1 MNRSTLAFVLAAC
14 VAAAGCDSADPNDSA
29 SSQTGSPSKA
39 KTTEPADSTA
49 ALERAVRTA
58 VRQNNKVSQYVLW
71 HNRVPASAQ
80 RSTQGRALETMR
92 ESAADRREGR
102 LQVRT
107 LSVRVDIA
115 DIRLDPS
122 FTRATA
128 SVRQRGRVR
137 LYRNGRRLRR
147 PLPLDEQARFHLR
160 RVGDEPRFIVW
171 EVTEQQ

>member
-1 MNRSTLAFVLAAC
+1 MRRSALALILAAC
-14 VAAAGCDSADPNDSA
+14 VAAPGCDSADSDDSG
-29 SSQTGSPSKA
+29 SSQRGSQAERDKA
-39 KTTEPADSTA
+39 EPADSAA
-49 ALERAVRTA
+49 ALERAVRNA
-58 VRQNNKVSQYVLW
+58 VLQNNRLSRYVLW
-71 HNRVPASAQ
+71 HNRVPASAR
-80 RSTQGRALETMR
+80 RSTRGRALVTME
-92 ESAADRREGR
+92 ESAADRRQGQLR
-102 LQVRT
+102 VRT

-147 PLPLDEQARFHLR
+147 PLPLDERARFHLR

-171 EVTEQQ
+171 EVTQQQ